1 LIMKIPVEIMVSN
14 KRLDYREM
22 AGVSDVPEPKESV
35 DSYVGYL
42 KFNNHGF
49 VLDYLE
55 ANDGFGR
62 IETSVIYKNGSV
74 LLSRRGDIDT
84 NLVFIEGK
92 SCDCACYTER
102 SQFSLRVTTKELSS
116 NISTLGGKLTID
128 YTVDI
133 MGNVAEKNTLCV
145 SLCPVDSVS

>member
-1 LIMKIPVEIMVSN
+1 MKIPVEIMVSN
-14 KRLDYREM
+14 KRLDYRELV
-22 AGVSDVPEPKESV
+22 GISDIPEPKESV
-35 DSYVGYL
+35 DSYVGHL
-42 KFNNHGF
+42 SLNNQGF
-49 VLDYLE
+49 SLSYLE

-62 IETSVIYKNGSV
+62 IETNVIYKNGYV
-74 LLSRRGDIDT
+74 LLIRRGDIDT

-92 SCDCACYTER
+92 SCDCACYAER
-102 SQFSLRVTTKELSS
+102 RQFNLRVSTKELKSD
-116 NISTLGGKLTID
+116 ISVLGGKLTID